1 MTDPTAP
8 RDLTYEERAT
18 LQDLYAWSDRL
29 TDDWL
34 GLGERLRRYADA
46 WKADVDELR
55 AEIERL
61 RQYEP
66 LPGGVPLRE
75 VLLQREVERL
85 TRELARYAYPPDH
98 RVSMAEAERDRLRAE
113 VERLTRERDEWKA
126 EAVEWESS
134 DRQRMAERD
143 RLRAALD
150 RIKRIGPLGVDTYPE
165 CYRRMHAIAEE
176 ALSAESSSDETVAN
190 PEPAEDIERKQR
202 AEAGEIACGG

>member
-1 MTDPTAP
+1 MTDPAAP
-8 RDLTYEERAT
+8 RELTYQERAT
-18 LQDLYAWSDRL
+18 LQDLYAWSARL

-98 RVSMAEAERDRLRAE
+98 RVSMAEAERDRLREGLEQIARGDYTGASYVAREVLSGEPASVHETTARPRESDWHCTHCGRDNDPAE
-113 VERLTRERDEWKA
+113 THCVHCEWSRRHTIAGILHERDCMGA
-126 EAVEWESS
+126 PC
-134 DRQRMAERD
+134 RC
-143 RLRAALD
+143 
-150 RIKRIGPLGVDTYPE
+150 G
-165 CYRRMHAIAEE
+165 
-176 ALSAESSSDETVAN
+176 AESAQKAD
-190 PEPAEDIERKQR
+190 
-202 AEAGEIACGG
+202 GGQ

>member
-8 RDLTYEERAT
+8 RELTYQERAT
-18 LQDLYAWSDRL
+18 LQDLYAWSARL

-113 VERLTRERDEWKA
+113 VERLRQYEPLTGGTSLREVVLRREVERLTQERDDA
-126 EAVEWESS
+126 E
-134 DRQRMAERD
+134 QRVRD
-143 RLRAALD
+143 IDALWHGQRDVIADALLAALA
-150 RIKRIGPLGVDTYPE
+150 K
-165 CYRRMHAIAEE
+165 
-176 ALSAESSSDETVAN
+176 
-190 PEPAEDIERKQR
+190 
-202 AEAGEIACGG
+202 